1 MSKQSGRSV
10 AITGAGGGLG
20 RDLALQLAA
29 KGYVVF
35 GTALAPAEVQD
46 LKEASG
52 GRVRLMVCDLTKP
65 EAVNAWAGSVSDS
78 LGDAGL
84 DLLINNAGI
93 LTPGPI
99 EVLPLDAIRRE
110 FDVNVFGAL
119 SVINA
124 YLPAL
129 RKARGRV
136 VQISTWTASVPLPF
150 NGPSGAS
157 KAAMEVF
164 AAVYRAELKAFGID
178 FVVAAA
184 GNMRTGG
191 PAKTAAALAR
201 VAGEMTPQQREL
213 YGHAFDTFATK
224 LNSTQSS
231 GLDAVSAASRVIELA
246 EQVPAPSRAPVGAD
260 ADEML
265 RAAREKSDAEL
276 DALRLQT
283 VGLLA
288 TSASPLAS
296 PPAAQAQPARAKANV
311 VLVDPSDQRA
321 VRNVNNVLTLYQMMI
336 NENKAEEGTAEFLVP
351 GYVQHNPLIADG
363 SASLGKYFAGVKAAH
378 PSAQV
383 IVHRIIAVGDYVFA
397 HVNFVNLLTDDPNDT
412 GIAGVDIYKMNA
424 EGKALEH
431 WDTLQLAGDPKNS
444 APWVGP
450 NIPRLNPNGMF

>member
-1 MSKQSGRSV
+1 MFEQSGRSA

-20 RDLALQLAA
+20 RDIALQLAA

-35 GTALAPAEVQD
+35 GTAFRPDEIQD

-52 GRVRLMVCDLTKP
+52 GRVSLVICDITKP
-65 EAVNAWAGSVSDS
+65 EAVKAWAGGVSDA
-78 LGDAGL
+78 LGDAGI

-99 EVLPLDAIRRE
+99 ELLPLDAVRRE

-136 VQISTWTASVPLPF
+136 VQVSTWTASVPLPF

-164 AAVYRAELKAFGID
+164 AAVYRAELKTFGVD

-184 GNMRTGG
+184 GNMKTGG

-201 VAGEMTPQQREL
+201 VASAMTPEQREL
-213 YGHAFDTFATK
+213 YGQAFDTFAAK
-224 LNSTQSS
+224 LNSMQSS
-231 GLDAVSAASRVIELA
+231 GLDSASAAKRVIELA

-265 RAAREKSDAEL
+265 RAAREKPDAVL
-276 DALRLQT
+276 DALRLQL
-283 VGLLA
+283 VGL
-288 TSASPLAS
+288 
-296 PPAAQAQPARAKANV
+296 
-311 VLVDPSDQRA
+311 
-321 VRNVNNVLTLYQMMI
+321 
-336 NENKAEEGTAEFLVP
+336 G
-351 GYVQHNPLIADG
+351 
-363 SASLGKYFAGVKAAH
+363 
-378 PSAQV
+378 
-383 IVHRIIAVGDYVFA
+383 
-397 HVNFVNLLTDDPNDT
+397 
-412 GIAGVDIYKMNA
+412 
-424 EGKALEH
+424 
-431 WDTLQLAGDPKNS
+431 
-444 APWVGP
+444 
-450 NIPRLNPNGMF
+450 